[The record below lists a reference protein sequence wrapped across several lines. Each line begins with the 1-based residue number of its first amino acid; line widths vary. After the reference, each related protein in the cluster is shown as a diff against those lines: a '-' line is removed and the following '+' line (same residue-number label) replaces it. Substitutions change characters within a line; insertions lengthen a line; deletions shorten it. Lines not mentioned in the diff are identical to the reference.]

1 MREPSTAATG
11 LRGLAVRIRRTSLA
25 VKITAL
31 GALVT
36 AIVVFVAFGALSMET
51 RASARRVYAEELS
64 RHQRTLLLL
73 QRQNLTQLISGAALI
88 TQSPTLRSALE
99 TYRVEANVGRGARPD
114 LVQTVKRELSNLLTR
129 VERDLLVVTDERG
142 RIYAAAARG
151 GREPGRGDDLSRMS
165 AVRRA
170 LDPASSAD
178 SGELAVYRDG
188 AVSYQVAVY
197 PLVLNGYTIGALLL
211 GERLDQGLVASAR
224 AAFDGEI
231 IVTAGRSVLA
241 ATLPSA
247 NARLADQLLTTKG
260 SADSTRAIQVAGEE
274 MVIAP
279 LELGQTQDG
288 DVVTLWLM
296 QPVGP
301 TVRTLTQPLG
311 RDFILYGTLAVIIA
325 AIGAGAAAG
334 SVLKPFRR
342 FVDYMRSGSAAER
355 LESRFDAHDVPAEV
369 RSLNTSF
376 EQLMASIATKRQEL
390 EQRTAELTSANA
402 VLLDEVRQRQRVEH
416 ALHESEEQLRQSQ
429 KLEAVGTLAGGI
441 AHDFNN
447 LLTAVSGF
455 TQLALMNSDPDSAM
469 AADLR
474 HVVEAAD
481 RAAHL
486 TRQLLAFSR
495 KQVLQPTVLD
505 LGDVVRQ
512 VAPLLGRVLGEHITL
527 RIQTDESIPR
537 VIADRGQLEQVV
549 MNLAINAR
557 DAMPDGGVLT
567 IAASNVADGNDKGRG
582 GGGGGGGTNVRRDPH
597 VVLTVEDTGTG
608 IPDDIRSRIFEP
620 FFTTKEPGK
629 GTGLGLSM
637 VYGIVKQSGGTIDLE
652 TKTGVGT
659 KFRITLPA
667 ASEAVTPGLVQDIVQ
682 TLPTGSETVLV
693 VEDDPDVLALA
704 RRTLEERGY
713 RVLAAAD
720 AMEALRLAR
729 NTAIDV
735 LLTDIVMPQVSGP
748 ELVELFLSVHP
759 QPVIIYMS
767 GYADD
772 ALKSARLT
780 STSAFLRKPFSPA
793 VLARTVRDALDAAKR
808 GSPASLAT

>member
-1 MREPSTAATG
+1 MTEPSTAATG

-25 VKITAL
+25 VKITAV

-36 AIVVFVAFGALSMET
+36 AAVVLVAFGALSVET
-51 RASARRVYAEELS
+51 RASARRVYADELS

-99 TYRVEANVGRGARPD
+99 TYRVEANLGRATRRD
-114 LVQTVKRELSNLLTR
+114 LVQTVRRELSNLLTR
-129 VERDLLVVTDERG
+129 IERDILIVTDDHGQVYASAIRG
-142 RIYAAAARG
+142 GG
-151 GREPGRGDDLSRMS
+151 GRESLRTVDLSRMA

-170 LDPASSAD
+170 LDPAGRAD

-188 AVSYQVAVY
+188 TVSYQVAVY
-197 PLVLNGYTIGALLL
+197 PLVLDGYTIGALLL
-211 GERLDQGLVASAR
+211 GERLDEGLVRSAR

-241 ATLPSA
+241 ATVPTTKA
-247 NARLADQLLTTKG
+247 HVVDQLLAPREN
-260 SADSTRAIQVAGEE
+260 ADSTQTIRVSGEE
-274 MVIAP
+274 MAIAP

-288 DVVTLWLM
+288 DVVTLWLL
-296 QPVGP
+296 QPLGP
-301 TVRTLTQPLG
+301 TVRTLTQPLE
-311 RDFILYGTLAVIIA
+311 RDFVLYGALAVLIA
-325 AIGAGAAAG
+325 ALGAGAAAR
-334 SVLKPFRR
+334 SVLKSFRR

-369 RSLNTSF
+369 RTLNASF
-376 EQLMASIATKRQEL
+376 EQLMASIATKRREL
-390 EQRTAELTSANA
+390 EQRTAELTAANA
-402 VLLDEVRQRQRVEH
+402 VLLDEVRHRQRAER

-455 TQLALMNSDPDSAM
+455 TQLALMNSDPNSAT

-512 VAPLLGRVLGEHITL
+512 IAPLLGRVLGEDVTL
-527 RIQTDESIPR
+527 RIQTDEAIPR

-557 DAMPDGGVLT
+557 DAMPEGGMLT
-567 IAASNVADGNDKGRG
+567 ITASNAADIGVSGTPGR
-582 GGGGGGGTNVRRDPH
+582 H
-597 VVLTVEDTGTG
+597 VMLTVEDTGTG
-608 IPDDIRSRIFEP
+608 IPDEIRGRIFEP

-637 VYGIVKQSGGTIDLE
+637 VYGIVKQSGGAIDLV
-652 TKTGVGT
+652 TNMGVGT
-659 KFRITLPA
+659 KFTITLPA
-667 ASEAVTPGLVQDIVQ
+667 ASEALTPGLVQPVVESV
-682 TLPTGSETVLV
+682 PTGTETILV
-693 VEDDPDVLALA
+693 VEDDSEVRALA
-704 RRTLEERGY
+704 RRTLQDRGY
-713 RVLAAAD
+713 RVLPAAD

-729 NTAIDV
+729 DATIDV

-748 ELVELFLSVHP
+748 ELVEMFLAVHP
-759 QPVIIYMS
+759 RPVIIYMS

-772 ALKSARLT
+772 ALTSARLAA
-780 STSAFLRKPFSPA
+780 TSAFLRKPFTPA
-793 VLARTVRDALDAAKR
+793 TLARTVREALDAGRQMIHSSVA
-808 GSPASLAT
+808 G